1 MGGITHTWVRPAVHT
16 AAGWLWQA
24 ALWLTLPHWWGA
36 KWSLSA
42 ASESMQAEVEQ
53 QLLPPAPGAD
63 CVPSVA
69 LGHLTPEFNA
79 NHDAS
84 FGAAH
89 SHLRRK
95 TL

>member
-1 MGGITHTWVRPAVHT
+1 
-16 AAGWLWQA
+16 
-24 ALWLTLPHWWGA
+24 
-36 KWSLSA
+36 
-42 ASESMQAEVEQ
+42 MQAEVEQ

-95 TL
+95 TLIASVLSDEHFASSRSLFLPCRITPPYSSPSSAAPLAP